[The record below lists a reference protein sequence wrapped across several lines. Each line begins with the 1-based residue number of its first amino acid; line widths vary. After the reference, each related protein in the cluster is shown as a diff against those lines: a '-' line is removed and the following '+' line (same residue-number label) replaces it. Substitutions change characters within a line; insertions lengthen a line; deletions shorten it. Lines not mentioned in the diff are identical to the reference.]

1 MNLLFTKTSKLLA
14 RDKIVTILKNRAV
27 WVRTRVKSILLA
39 VAITVRYDLE
49 TVTIIWGNYQ
59 LDVVEINANP
69 FT

>member
-1 MNLLFTKTSKLLA
+1 MLVS
-14 RDKIVTILKNRAV
+14 KIVMAV
-27 WVRTRVKSILLA
+27 WVRMRVKSILLA